1 MNEPKDPSAR
11 LSNPALGPKR
21 GPAKVALSPQIRSEI
36 FRLHAFYGSREIA
49 RRVGY
54 SRKIVRRVLSEK
66 GCLPP
71 QQRTPKPSK
80 LEPFRPTIQ
89 EKLRR
94 GLTVSRILREIREQG
109 YSGGRSIL
117 AEYVRSLRSQLAL
130 RPHKSVKRRFETSP
144 GEEMQID
151 WSPYRLVI
159 AGTLTTV
166 HVLGCLLCAS
176 RKLWVHVYR
185 NERQSTLLEALA
197 SAFEYFLGCCLRLV
211 LDNMAT
217 AVLAHYGPDGKP
229 IWHPRFL
236 EFARHYGFQPF
247 ACAVRDSDRKGKK
260 EKSFR
265 LLWDDFLKGS
275 EFDSLEDVNRRL
287 KIWLDETPEVANQRV
302 HGTTRQVPNQQ
313 WLSERQFLIQLP
325 DKRFPV
331 YEEAVRV
338 VDQDATLSIDGTRY
352 TVPSSVAG
360 RSVAVRLFAEH
371 FEVLNAHHHVVFS
384 RRYVPEADKGK
395 LIIDPTHYATNP
407 HRRPTLG
414 GQRLEE
420 AFLKRF
426 PALAPFVGGLQL
438 RMKGLTPIHI
448 RTLLR
453 LAESYGEAALTEAV
467 SKAQEYRRFDA
478 RAVGRI
484 LERDYPLL
492 EDAPLAPLGG
502 VGPLLL
508 GEVEPGS
515 LEHYSKLD
523 RGPNSGQEKR
533 DGDNHDSEEEP
544 HGPYCA
550 TSTCP

>member
-1 MNEPKDPSAR
+1 MNHPNPSPNHPPR
-11 LSNPALGPKR
+11 GPKP
-21 GPAKVALSPQIRSEI
+21 GPPKLLLPPQIHSEI
-36 FRLHAFYGSREIA
+36 LRLHAFYGSREIA

-54 SRKIVRRVLSEK
+54 SRKIVRRVLSEQ
-66 GCLPP
+66 GYLALPRRSP
-71 QQRTPKPSK
+71 TPSK
-80 LEPFRPTIQ
+80 LEPFRATIQ
-89 EKLRR
+89 QKVRQE
-94 GLTVSRILREIREQG
+94 LTVTRILREIREQG

-117 AEYVRSLRSQLAL
+117 AEYVGTLRSQLAL
-130 RPHKSVKRRFETSP
+130 RPHKSVKRRFETPP

-151 WSPYRLVI
+151 WSPYRLRI
-159 AGTLTTV
+159 AGALTTV

-185 NERQSTLLEALA
+185 NERQSTLLEGLA
-197 SAFEYFLGCCLRLV
+197 SAFEYFSGCCLRLV

-247 ACAVRDSDRKGKK
+247 ACAPRDADRKGKK

-265 LLWDDFLKGS
+265 LLWEDFLKAS
-275 EFDSLEDVNRRL
+275 EFDSLEDLNRRL
-287 KIWLDETPEVANQRV
+287 KIWLDETPGVANQRL
-302 HGTTRQVPNQQ
+302 HGTTRLVPNQQ

-331 YEEAVRV
+331 YEQAVRI

-371 FEVLNAHHHVVFS
+371 FEVLNAHHQVIFS

-395 LIIDPTHYATNP
+395 LIIDPTHYAIHP
-407 HRRPTLG
+407 QRRPTSG
-414 GQRLEE
+414 GQHLQA

-426 PALAPFVGGLQL
+426 PSLTAFVGGLQL
-438 RMKGLTPIHI
+438 RMKTLTPIHI

-453 LAESYGEAALTEAV
+453 LAESYGEQALTEAV
-467 SKAQEYRRFDA
+467 SRAQQYRRFDA
-478 RAVGRI
+478 RAVERI
-484 LERDYPLL
+484 LERGYPLL

-515 LEHYSKLD
+515 LERYSTLD
-523 RGPNSGQEKR
+523 RGPSSTQHKR
-533 DGDNHDSEEEP
+533 PQDNPDSQEEP
-544 HGPYCA
+544 HGP
-550 TSTCP
+550 

>member
-1 MNEPKDPSAR
+1 MNPSNDQPTR
-11 LSNPALGPKR
+11 FPNPPLGPKR
-21 GPAKVALSPQIRSEI
+21 SPAKVALPQEI
-36 FRLHAFYGSREIA
+36 HGEILRLHAFYGSREIA

-54 SRKIVRRVLSEK
+54 SRKIVRRVLSEQD
-66 GCLPP
+66 CLPP
-71 QQRTPKPSK
+71 PERTHKASK
-80 LEPFRPTIQ
+80 LEPFRPTIEQ
-89 EKLRR
+89 KVST
-94 GLTVSRILREIREQG
+94 GLTVTRILREIPEQG
-109 YSGGRSIL
+109 YSGARSIL
-117 AEYVRSLRSQLAL
+117 AEYVRTLHAKLAL

-151 WSPYRLVI
+151 SSPYRLPI

-176 RKLWVHVYR
+176 RKLWVHAYR
-185 NERQSTLLEALA
+185 NERQPTLLEALA

-247 ACAVRDSDRKGKK
+247 ACAVRDPDRKGKK

-265 LLWDDFLKGS
+265 LLWDDFLKSS
-275 EFDSLEDVNRRL
+275 EFDSLEDLNRRL
-287 KIWLDETPEVANQRV
+287 KIWLDETPEVANQRL
-302 HGTTRQVPNQQ
+302 HGTTRRVPNQQ
-313 WLSERQFLIQLP
+313 WPCERQFLIQLP

-331 YEEAVRV
+331 YEQGVRV
-338 VDQDATLSIDGTRY
+338 VDQDATLSVDGTRY

-395 LIIDPTHYATNP
+395 LIIDPTHYATHP
-407 HRRPTLG
+407 PRRPTPG
-414 GQRLEE
+414 GQALEE

-426 PALAPFVGGLQL
+426 PSLAPFVGGLQL

-453 LAESYGEAALTEAV
+453 LAESYGEEALTAAV
-467 SKAQEYRRFDA
+467 SRAQEYRRFDA
-478 RAVGRI
+478 RAVQRI
-484 LERDYPLL
+484 LEREYPLL

-523 RGPNSGQEKR
+523 RGPSSGQEKP
-533 DGDNHDSEEEP
+533 NHDAQEEP
-544 HGPYCA
+544 HGP
-550 TSTCP
+550 